1 MGILAGIL
9 KWLLV
14 MLIVC
19 GAIVVI
25 CYVAQDKEKRGEK
38 KRRSGLWQL
47 SWQLPAVREEQE
59 GVGVY
64 CQNFFRESA
73 RVCSSTTS

>member
-1 MGILAGIL
+1 MAGIL

-38 KRRSGLWQL
+38 NDGADCGSCHGN
-47 SWQLPAVREEQE
+47 
-59 GVGVY
+59 
-64 CQNFFRESA
+64 CQQCEKNKKA
-73 RVCSSTTS
+73 

>member
-1 MGILAGIL
+1 MASRDAHCVGRQRRD
-9 KWLLV
+9 LL
-14 MLIVC
+14 C
-19 GAIVVI
+19 GAG
-25 CYVAQDKEKRGEK
+25 QGEAGRK

>member
-1 MGILAGIL
+1 MGILAGTL

-38 KRRSGLWQL
+38 NDGADCGSCHGN
-47 SWQLPAVREEQE
+47 
-59 GVGVY
+59 
-64 CQNFFRESA
+64 CQQCEKNKKA
-73 RVCSSTTS
+73 